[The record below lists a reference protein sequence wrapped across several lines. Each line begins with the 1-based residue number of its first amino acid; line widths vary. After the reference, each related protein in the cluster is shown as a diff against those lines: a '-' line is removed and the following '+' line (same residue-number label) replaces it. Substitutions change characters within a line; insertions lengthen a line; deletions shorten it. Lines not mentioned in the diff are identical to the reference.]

1 MAARQ
6 PNETAKLTALALPAG
21 TAAGSLSLT
30 GRPEALVRTPDGATL
45 LVLDQGPGKDKG
57 ESGYQAT
64 GKSSV
69 TIVDAASLQ
78 VRSRIEL
85 GFGILGGEIPTGL
98 LSPDGQRLVLVCP
111 GYESKNPGESLIR
124 ELRADLQ
131 TAQDKYGDA
140 GTCDFFTGLMEKHEK
155 MAWMLRSYVS

>member
-1 MAARQ
+1 MRTATCRVALALGAALVCASAHPADR
-6 PNETAKLTALALPAG
+6 PYVLDRDLAKLTALALPAG

-78 VRSRIEL
+78 VRSRI
-85 GFGILGGEIPTGL
+85 
-98 LSPDGQRLVLVCP
+98 
-111 GYESKNPGESLIR
+111 
-124 ELRADLQ
+124 
-131 TAQDKYGDA
+131 
-140 GTCDFFTGLMEKHEK
+140 
-155 MAWMLRSYVS
+155 